1 MKMAQKS
8 IRMIGVFSV
17 KIKKLFVCFATES
30 FLLCRKKNWVIL
42 VFFSLLHCWNK
53 FKKSKNP
60 DQQNDWWRC
69 KNGKIFSIMKVADNQ
84 VSKQLGIRFLLLYI
98 VDKVSILQEIW
109 IQVAESDNLCRAFQ
123 LKQRRNKMRKLVST
137 HSLHSQKVLTCI
149 PDHVL
154 FANGSHFPEP
164 QLHSSRWKVQVTWPM
179 AHSYWLGDIL
189 FCVCWCV
196 CITAIFWVK
205 TTSVFATK
213 CFTNWTLSE

>member
-1 MKMAQKS
+1 
-8 IRMIGVFSV
+8 MIDEDV
-17 KIKKLFVCFATES
+17 
-30 FLLCRKKNWVIL
+30 
-42 VFFSLLHCWNK
+42 
-53 FKKSKNP
+53 
-60 DQQNDWWRC
+60 
-69 KNGKIFSIMKVADNQ
+69 KNGKIFPKMKVADNQ
-84 VSKQLGIRFLLLYI
+84 ESKQLGIWFLLLYI

-109 IQVAESDNLCRAFQ
+109 IQVAESDNLCIAFQ
-123 LKQRRNKMRKLVST
+123 LKQRRNKMRKLIST

-179 AHSYWLGDIL
+179 THSYWLGDIL